1 MRGHGAFSSRNDER
15 DGRRRSWPGRGVHTL
30 ARGEE
35 GGPLLSYSRA
45 RASIGTPAAC
55 LPGPCRLM
63 SLSRVAMSGAGVGV
77 PRAWH
82 WKAFGRVNNAEWHN
96 RDDAGGRRWRLPRAP
111 PCALAVDTTI
121 DGGVWRGARRGGRGD
136 KDKTCSPRGGGLR
149 GLGAGLLRREL
160 CDKKIGLRDHCG
172 HLDLGAG

>member
-15 DGRRRSWPGRGVHTL
+15 DGRRRSWPGRVDVHTLAGGGGLGVHTL

-35 GGPLLSYSRA
+35 GVPLLSYSRA

-82 WKAFGRVNNAEWHN
+82 WKAFGRVNAEWHN
-96 RDDAGGRRWRLPRAP
+96 RDDAGGRRWRLPKGTP
-111 PCALAVDTTI
+111 LCL
-121 DGGVWRGARRGGRGD
+121 
-136 KDKTCSPRGGGLR
+136 GGGHDDRWRCVAR
-149 GLGAGLLRREL
+149 GEEEGGGGQR
-160 CDKKIGLRDHCG
+160 
-172 HLDLGAG
+172 